1 MSAARS
7 ASLCA
12 LWLVFACTD
21 GKDTGDDGNNDT
33 SDPGGPQTFTFKQ
46 NVSADVYEAAV
57 APEAIE
63 AHQVSSML
71 LASAAVVAADDKVQ
85 DRLNTDGGGDI
96 QPSFRG
102 ALDCW
107 TRPEF
112 PMFSFS
118 IDYTNC
124 GNYQMSGGVFV
135 NDHPSGPLLFEFEA
149 FKITD
154 REIGGVLAL
163 DTTDAY
169 PSPLYWTAYN
179 TEGDDPEPGN
189 DVKIGVKLDSELY
202 GVSYWGGASVD
213 FINQEWSMWGVA
225 TMGPEEAPI
234 EVVHGWEYV
243 EDAEAEDP
251 TSGNVMKSS
260 LNWLEC
266 RCPQS
271 GTMSLEMPLQ
281 FSSVRIDIDDLEDV
295 PDVIDDPEMDIE
307 VNFELSGRGVMTA
320 TGCGSYDVDYRP
332 QTETVEIPISKD
344 QLTGA
349 ISFQCATLAI
359 NDEQRCD
366 ALLAAA
372 GNLPGDLL
380 VSVSQEAAT
389 ATALA
394 AVEQDFDTA
403 WCQTQ

>member
-12 LWLVFACTD
+12 LWLFVACND
-21 GKDTGDDGNNDT
+21 GKETGDDGGPDT

-57 APEAIE
+57 SPDAIA

-71 LASAAVVAADDKVQ
+71 LASAALVAADDKVQ
-85 DRLNTDGGGDI
+85 DRLNTDGGGDAL
-96 QPSFRG
+96 PSFRG

-107 TRPEF
+107 TRPDY

-118 IDYTNC
+118 IDYTPC
-124 GNYQMSGGVFV
+124 LSTYQMSGGVFV
-135 NDHPSGPLLFEFEA
+135 NDHPSGPLLFEFGA
-149 FKITD
+149 FTIVD

-163 DTTDAY
+163 DTTDAFAE
-169 PSPLYWTAYN
+169 PLYWTAYN
-179 TEGDDPEPGN
+179 TEGDDPEPEN
-189 DVKIGVKLDSELY
+189 DVKIGVKLDDVLY

-225 TMGPEEAPI
+225 TIGPEEAPI
-234 EVVHGWEYV
+234 EVIHGGET
-243 EDAEAEDP
+243 AEDVGP
-251 TSGNVMKSS
+251 ADPPGANVLKSS

-271 GTMSLEMPLQ
+271 GITSLPMPLL

-307 VNFELSGRGVMTA
+307 VDFELSGQGVLTH
-320 TGCGSYDVDYRP
+320 TGCGSYDVNY
-332 QTETVEIPISKD
+332 QTQTVEIPISKD

-359 NDEQRCD
+359 NDEQRCE

-372 GNLPGDLL
+372 NNLSGDLL
-380 VSVSQEAAT
+380 VEVSQEAAT
-389 ATALA
+389 TTALA
-394 AVEQDFDTA
+394 AVEQDFDTS
-403 WCQTQ
+403 WCQVQ